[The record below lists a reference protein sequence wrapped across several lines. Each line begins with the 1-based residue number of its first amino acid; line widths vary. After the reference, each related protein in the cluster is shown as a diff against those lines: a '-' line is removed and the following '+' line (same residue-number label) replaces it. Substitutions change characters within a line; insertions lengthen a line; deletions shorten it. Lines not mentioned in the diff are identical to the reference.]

1 MLFQRLLLFRR
12 LEPPLRQSVVLGV
25 ARYYRLCFHFVLFVT
40 GNCKM
45 KRIRIVGVV
54 VLTAALFTVSNL
66 AVGFDGEKFTN
77 KQIMQKVNGPKGAFA
92 DVRKGLA
99 QATPDW
105 TAVTKQSK
113 EIVTLTDALCI
124 NSPRK
129 GEKDSWDKLTKAYNK
144 SAKELVEACDK
155 MDLKA
160 AKAAQQ
166 SLATACM
173 PCHRVHK

>member
-1 MLFQRLLLFRR
+1 
-12 LEPPLRQSVVLGV
+12 
-25 ARYYRLCFHFVLFVT
+25 
-40 GNCKM
+40 M
-45 KRIRIVGVV
+45 KRIRLMSAI
-54 VLTAALFTVSNL
+54 VLTGAMLALSSL

-92 DVRKGLA
+92 DVKKGLG

-105 TAVTKQSK
+105 TAITKESK
-113 EIVTLTDALCI
+113 QIVTLTDALCM
-124 NSPRK
+124 NAPRK
-129 GEKDSWDKLTKAYNK
+129 GEKDNWDKLTKAYNQA
-144 SAKELVEACDK
+144 AKELVEACDK

-173 PCHRVHK
+173 PCHRAHK